1 MSNSLTEDTKA
12 TILLFGVFGKAR
24 SEKPLSLREYTS
36 LVRWLVKVD
45 LRPKDLLYKDNV
57 SEASIGANIDH
68 QRLVSLLGRGVQLG
82 FAVEEWQQA
91 GIWII
96 SRSDSDYPTRYKKHL
111 KDKSPPLLFGIGNRS
126 LLNEGGLSIVGSRN
140 VDKVGESFTRHVA
153 QICADNRLPVISGGA
168 RGVDQTSMDAVLEAG
183 GKSVGVLADSLLKKS
198 LERSTRHAISDERL
212 LLISPYNPS
221 AGFNVGNA
229 MGRNKLIYALSDYCL
244 VVSADHKKGG
254 TWAGAEE
261 ELKREN
267 ALPVFVRIGGNVP
280 LGNTKLIEMGAIIWP
295 SHIESSNFKQKLHDS
310 ISECGEKPLQQNLSL
325 FESNVSEG
333 ITNVEMSFLANESIE
348 VETLVADKKFDRQH
362 ESVSIYELVMPVILN
377 ELDSPLTSS
386 QLAEVLDINT
396 TQLNIWLKQAVED
409 QKVVK
414 LFKPVRY
421 QKAKP

>member
-12 TILLFGVFGKAR
+12 IILLCGVFGKAH

-45 LRPKDLLYKDNV
+45 LRPKDLLRKDNV
-57 SEASIGANIDH
+57 REASIGANIDH
-68 QRLVSLLGRGVQLG
+68 QRLASLLGRGVQLG

-96 SRSDSDYPTRYKKHL
+96 SRSDSDYPKRYKKHL

-126 LLNEGGLSIVGSRN
+126 LLNGGGLSIVGSRN
-140 VDKVGESFTRHVA
+140 VDKVGESFTKHVA
-153 QICADNRLPVISGGA
+153 QMCADNQLPVISGGA
-168 RGVDQTSMDAVLEAG
+168 RGVDQTSMNAVLEAG

-229 MGRNKLIYALSDYCL
+229 MGRNKLIYALSDYGL
-244 VVSADHKKGG
+244 VVSTDHHKGG

-267 ALPVFVRIGGNVP
+267 ALPIFVRLGDNVP
-280 LGNTKLIEMGAIIWP
+280 LGNTKLIEIGAISWP
-295 SHIESSNFKQKLHDS
+295 SYIESNNFRQKLNAS
-310 ISECGEKPLQQNLSL
+310 ISEYEEKPLQKNLSL
-325 FESNVSEG
+325 FEDT
-333 ITNVEMSFLANESIE
+333 IDVESPFLADEVIE
-348 VETLVADKKFDRQH
+348 MKKLIVDKKSDKPYQ
-362 ESVSIYELVMPVILN
+362 STSIYELVMPVILN
-377 ELDSPLTSS
+377 ELETPLTSI
-386 QLAEVLDINT
+386 QLAEVLDVNT

-409 QKVVK
+409 KKVVK

-421 QKAKP
+421 QKARL